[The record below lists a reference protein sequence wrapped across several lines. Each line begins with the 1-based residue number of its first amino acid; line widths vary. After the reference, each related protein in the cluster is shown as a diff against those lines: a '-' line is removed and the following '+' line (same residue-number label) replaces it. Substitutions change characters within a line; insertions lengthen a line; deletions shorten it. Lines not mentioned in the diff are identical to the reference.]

1 MGMYYGKNCDFNNS
15 SMAFSTSIRSKIYA
29 DFKQNGYKRLARYI
43 DPSDTSLQQKFFL
56 CTVYQLMESGYV
68 KETREPT
75 KNSLG
80 FIINNIDY
88 LMNQSVIHKKA
99 LKRFA
104 KEHIIDSIEPI
115 ILNPE
120 GTKNKNAFMFYI
132 IYLIGKYLENIYDI
146 EQINQLI
153 EKHLGN
159 QNKEYTV
166 NDDYSVILKERI
178 LKDEDYSAVLS
189 QGARLIMDWE

>member
-1 MGMYYGKNCDFNNS
+1 
-15 SMAFSTSIRSKIYA
+15 
-29 DFKQNGYKRLARYI
+29 
-43 DPSDTSLQQKFFL
+43 
-56 CTVYQLMESGYV
+56 MESGHV
-68 KETREPT
+68 VETREPT

-80 FIINNIDY
+80 ILINNIDY
-88 LMNQSVIHKKA
+88 LMNQSIIHKKA

-104 KEHIIDSIEPI
+104 KEHIIDSTEPI

-132 IYLIGKYLENIYDI
+132 VYLIGKYLENINDI

-153 EKHLGN
+153 AEHLGK
-159 QNKEYTV
+159 QNKEYAV
-166 NDDYSVILKERI
+166 NDDFSVKLKERI
-178 LKDEDYSAVLS
+178 LGDEDYSTVLS